1 MSNQPEPDGR
11 THSPYASNLAA
22 RLRSAN
28 LRMPIAV
35 ACAAIGAGALY
46 FSLLNPERFSLPL
59 SGDIHRFKAA
69 LALWPLGMILLLIA
83 LLVQPPGRARPY
95 IRAAFVLTV
104 LAAVLAKIF
113 VFHYS
118 FPDQLGWWYDWFP
131 ER

>member
-11 THSPYASNLAA
+11 THSPPASNLAA

-35 ACAAIGAGALY
+35 ACAERGAGALY
-46 FSLLNPERFSLPL
+46 FSLPNPERFSLPL
-59 SGDIHRFKAA
+59 SGDIRRFEAV

-113 VFHYS
+113 VFNYS